1 MSSQNRFNHAVL
13 LLSGTVS
20 VDPPSIGAAAVGNV
34 TVSIAGVKAGDAV
47 LLEPPAALETTLI
60 PKGWVVADGQV
71 TIYFFN
77 ISGTVDGA
85 ARNWTYKVIRSYS

>member
-20 VDPPSIGAAAVGNV
+20 VDPPSIGAAAVGTV
-34 TVSIAGVKAGDAV
+34 TVNIAGVKAGDCV
-47 LLEPPAALETTLI
+47 ILEPPSALETTLI
-60 PKGWVVADGQV
+60 PKGWRVLDGQV
-71 TIYFFN
+71 AIDIFN
-77 ISGTVDGA
+77 TAGTVDGT